1 LGLRYSS
8 LKVKPLN
15 IQFQLLQLLDKGGA
29 PSAQGI
35 AMASSTSL
43 PLLLGS
49 ATLLTVLGFI
59 AGKSTEAKSST
70 KGSLVDTQQ
79 RHGAQLHARR
89 PGASSTAFAALA
101 GEGFFDKLTAR
112 AKAIDSLLCVG
123 LDPHLAQLEQK
134 TARGAFEF
142 CKNLID
148 ATTDVA
154 LAYKPNAAF
163 FEAFGAEGMAALKDV
178 VQVDTT

>member
-1 LGLRYSS
+1 
-8 LKVKPLN
+8 
-15 IQFQLLQLLDKGGA
+15 
-29 PSAQGI
+29 
-35 AMASSTSL
+35 MASSTSL

-49 ATLLTVLGFI
+49 ATLLTMLGFI
-59 AGKSTEAKSST
+59 AGKSTEAKSGA
-70 KGSLVDTQQ
+70 KGSIVDTQQ

-89 PGASSTAFAALA
+89 AGASNTAFAALA

-123 LDPHLAQLEQK
+123 LDPHAAQLEQK

-142 CKNLID
+142 CKKLID

-163 FEAFGAEGMAALKDV
+163 FEAFGAEGIAALKDV
-178 VQVDTT
+178 VQVDN